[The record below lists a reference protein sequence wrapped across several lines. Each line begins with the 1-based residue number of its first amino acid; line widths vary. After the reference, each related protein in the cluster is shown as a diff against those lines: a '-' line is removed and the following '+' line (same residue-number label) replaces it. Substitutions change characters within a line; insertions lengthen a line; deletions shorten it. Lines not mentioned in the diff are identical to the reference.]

1 MVFAKDHNKLSSYD
15 RMALQTSSPRVHLA
29 KKHDNGEN
37 VKNYDRVQAD
47 KTTITAFVPV
57 GK

>member
-1 MVFAKDHNKLSSYD
+1 MVFAKDHNKLSSSD

-29 KKHDNGEN
+29 KKDDNGEN
-37 VKNYDRVQAD
+37 AKNYDRVQAD
-47 KTTITAFVPV
+47 KTTIIAFVPV